1 MPVAL
6 ITGGSAGLGLALA
19 NSLTERGWNLIIDAR
34 RAPEL
39 RSAATALGPTAIAL
53 TGDIADPAHR
63 RELAEIAA
71 GFGALDLLVNNASSL
86 GPSPLPALADYPLAD
101 LSAVHQVNVVAPL
114 GLIQLTLPLL
124 GAASGT
130 IVNIS
135 SDAAVE
141 PYPGWGGY
149 GSSKAALDQLTAVLA
164 AELGPAYP
172 DLRVYGFDPGDLR
185 TAMHQRAFP
194 GEDISDRPEP
204 GTVIPALLRLLA
216 DRPPN
221 GRYRAADLLYSEPAD
236 NEPAHSESAHNVS
249 ALLQSESAS

>member
-19 NSLTERGWNLIIDAR
+19 TALAERDWNLIIDAR
-34 RAPEL
+34 GEAALRA
-39 RSAATALGPTAIAL
+39 AATALGPRTAAL
-53 TGDIADPAHR
+53 VGDLADPAHR
-63 RELAEIAA
+63 RELAQTAA
-71 GFGALDLLVNNASSL
+71 GFGTLDLLVNNASTL
-86 GPSPLPALADYPLAD
+86 GPSPLPALAGYPLDD
-101 LSAVHQVNVVAPL
+101 LEIVFRVNVLAQL

-124 GAASGT
+124 AAAGGA

-149 GSSKAALDQLTAVLA
+149 GASKAALDQLTAVLA
-164 AELGPAYP
+164 AELGPAHP

-204 GTVIPALLRLLA
+204 ATVVPALLRLV
-216 DRPPN
+216 DERPAN
-221 GRYRAADLLYSEPAD
+221 SRYRGADLL
-236 NEPAHSESAHNVS
+236 VS
-249 ALLQSESAS
+249 TGSVS

>member
-19 NSLTERGWNLIIDAR
+19 TALAERGWSLIIDAR
-34 RAPEL
+34 GTPEL
-39 RSAATALGPTAIAL
+39 RSAAATLGPETIAL
-53 TGDIADPAHR
+53 IGDVADPAHR
-63 RELAEIAA
+63 RELAETAA

-86 GPSPLPALADYPLAD
+86 GPSPLPALANYPLAD
-101 LSAVHQVNVVAPL
+101 LTAIHQVNVVAPL

-124 GAASGT
+124 RAADGT
-130 IVNIS
+130 IMNIS

-149 GSSKAALDQLTAVLA
+149 GSTKAALDQITAVLA
-164 AELGPAYP
+164 AELGPAHP
-172 DLRVYGFDPGDLR
+172 GLRVYGFDPGDLR

-204 GTVIPALLRLLA
+204 ATVVPALLRLLD

-221 GRYRAADLLYSEPAD
+221 GRYRAADLL
-236 NEPAHSESAHNVS
+236 AHS
-249 ALLQSESAS
+249 QSAS

>member
-19 NSLTERGWNLIIDAR
+19 AALAERNWHLIIDAR
-34 RAPEL
+34 GEPEL
-39 RSAATALGPTAIAL
+39 HSAAAALGSRAIAI
-53 TGDIADPAHR
+53 TGDVSDLAHR
-63 RELAEIAA
+63 RELAETAA
-71 GFGALDLLVNNASSL
+71 GFGALDLLVNNASTL
-86 GPSPLPALADYPLAD
+86 GPSPLPGLAAYPLAD
-101 LSAVHQVNVVAPL
+101 LEIIHRVNVVAPL
-114 GLIQLTLPLL
+114 GLIQLTLPLIV
-124 GAASGT
+124 AAHGT

-141 PYPGWGGY
+141 AYPGWGGY

-164 AELGPAYP
+164 AELGPVHP
-172 DLRVYGFDPGDLR
+172 DLRIYGYDPGDMR

-204 GTVIPALLRLLA
+204 ATVVPTLLRLID

-221 GRYRAADLLYSEPAD
+221 GRYRASDLLLGSEVT
-236 NEPAHSESAHNVS
+236 S
-249 ALLQSESAS
+249 